1 MKVIFIPRH
10 EQYLIFSNGIKVKAT
25 PVHLNKHT
33 TLNDEICGTCKY
45 RYLNRCAKHDDIITL
60 DDFVCDFYKRKKS
73 GAYRRK
79 RAKEN
84 KKNNDN
90 NN

>member
-1 MKVIFIPRH
+1 MKVIYIPRY

-25 PVHLNKHT
+25 PVHLDKQT
-33 TLNDEICGTCKY
+33 TLNDEICRTCKY
-45 RYLNRCAKHDDIITL
+45 RYLNKCVKLDDIITL
-60 DDFVCDFYKRKKS
+60 DDFVCDFYTRKRS

-84 KKNNDN
+84 KKHG
-90 NN
+90 

>member
-1 MKVIFIPRH
+1 MKVIYIPRY

-25 PVHLNKHT
+25 PVHLDKRT
-33 TLNDEICGTCKY
+33 TLNDEICRTCKY
-45 RYLNRCAKHDDIITL
+45 RYMNKCAKLDDIITL
-60 DDFVCDFYKRKKS
+60 DDFVCDFYRRKRS

-84 KKNNDN
+84 KHAKI
-90 NN
+90 